1 MKNILFTLA
10 LLVSFFSFGQTSQ
23 GFIACGLQTITHMG
37 GDMSKASYSKIADI
51 SYSPALVAYIDN
63 TSAIS
68 IVIEAPGVGIDV
80 TFPDIPL
87 IRSYRVMDNTY
98 YLYMSDTS
106 PSFTVRFKN
115 KQIVEFIMAL
125 NDDRSFSFVN
135 NCANN
140 IIIDY
145 YKNNPEKTTGLGIIS
160 K

>member
-1 MKNILFTLA
+1 MKKLLLLSA
-10 LLVSFFSFGQTSQ
+10 LIISFSSFGQSSK
-23 GFIACGLQTITHMG
+23 GFIACGLQIITHTG
-37 GDMSKASYSKIADI
+37 GDMSKASYSEITDI
-51 SYSPALVAYIDN
+51 SDFPALVAYIDN

-87 IRSYRVMDNTY
+87 IRSYRVQDNTY
-98 YLYMSDTS
+98 YSYYSETS

-135 NCANN
+135 NCPNN
-140 IIIDY
+140 IIIEY
-145 YKNNPEKTTGLGIIS
+145 YKNNPEKAKGLE
-160 K
+160 KL